1 MLEGIEVK
9 NEIIVELLS
18 PVDDILS
25 EISLDKNSK
34 VKLELALN
42 KVRSNLNDLFGDMF
56 DADDPYAFMVGEDDY
71 DDF

>member
-1 MLEGIEVK
+1 LLEGIEVK

-25 EISLDKNSK
+25 ELSLDK